1 MKTPAA
7 APVSSAR
14 REIVGPAVDLAC
26 PELFVMIGLLIR
38 RDSSKPQALI
48 RIARR
53 SYSGGEGSSRAAG
66 APPPPPQSQLSGA
79 RPPPGG
85 GPPPWGRRAG
95 RAALRGAAP
104 RPPTRPRIP

>member
-14 REIVGPAVDLAC
+14 RETVGPAVELAC
-26 PELFVMIGLLIR
+26 PELFVMMGLLIR

-48 RIARR
+48 RIAGR

-66 APPPPPQSQLSGA
+66 GAAAGGERAPSGPPAAPGWRVSS
-79 RPPPGG
+79 PGG
-85 GPPPWGRRAG
+85 RAG
-95 RAALRGAAP
+95 GVRLWLLRA
-104 RPPTRPRIP
+104 